1 VSDKSWELI
10 KKQMLMA
17 SSLTL
22 GVLKSLYPHANLD
35 VAGEGFAKDC
45 DQAQAAQLIGDSLQ
59 AAAQIFDMIKI
70 K

>member
-1 VSDKSWELI
+1 VSDKSRELI
-10 KKQMLMA
+10 KKQILMA

-35 VAGEGFAKDC
+35 VVGEGFTKDC
-45 DQAQAAQLIGDSLQ
+45 DQAQAAQLIKDSLQ
-59 AAAQIFDMIKI
+59 AAAQIIDMINI